1 MDLVCYSACWSL
13 LTLKAVDSSPWCHGS
28 SYLQD
33 LPTVTAA
40 ATVADA
46 LECLVC
52 IASTSAADAG
62 GAAAGGAAAV
72 LQLGG
77 LEAATK
83 ALAAAVG
90 NATTGLGLS
99 SSSSRKSLDAGGGI
113 GLAAAAGGVGVGA
126 GGAGGAAAS
135 LLEGGILAE
144 REQRRVAMLA
154 VRLVA
159 ILLQEGGL
167 SRIQVLS
174 GTRRCPEGA

>member
-1 MDLVCYSACWSL
+1 M
-13 LTLKAVDSSPWCHGS
+13 
-28 SYLQD
+28 
-33 LPTVTAA
+33 TAA

-52 IASTSAADAG
+52 IASNASLGPESG
-62 GAAAGGAAAV
+62 GSGAAAV
-72 LQLGG
+72 LQLCG

-83 ALAAAVG
+83 ALGAAVG

-99 SSSSRKSLDAGGGI
+99 SSSSRKSLDVSGGI
-113 GLAAAAGGVGVGA
+113 GAAAAAATA
-126 GGAGGAAAS
+126 GGAGGGS
-135 LLEGGILAE
+135 GGGPLSDAGGVLAE

-159 ILLQEGGL
+159 ILLQSGGS

-174 GTRRCPEGA
+174 GERLGLINLSASTPLLHL